1 MLIVSVSCKFVKSSA
16 IQERILM
23 PEFFF
28 KEKKRNNGRRAGGDK
43 SFTENNIDRSK

>member
-23 PEFFF
+23 PDFFLKKK
-28 KEKKRNNGRRAGGDK
+28 KEITVEEQEEIRALRK
-43 SFTENNIDRSK
+43 IT